1 MEEIFAEMD
10 KITEKFYNEIDRLTE
25 KLQPKQRPYI
35 RDIVSEVTNA
45 SEDQKAYLDNALAT
59 SEKYELDKQIAY
71 YRRMVQRGVYT
82 VDELKV
88 KYADYELCRL
98 EWKESGSKNYRNF
111 CRWQEAL
118 EFIIAEMNHQKGKQ
132 Q

>member
-1 MEEIFAEMD
+1 MEELFAEMD
-10 KITEKFYNEIDRLTE
+10 RITEKFYNEIDRLTE

-71 YRRMVQRGVYT
+71 YRRMIQRGVYT
-82 VDELKV
+82 VDELKA

-111 CRWQEAL
+111 CRGQEAL
-118 EFIIAEMNHQKGKQ
+118 QFIIAEMNHQKGKQ